1 MILKEITPGQPAPA
15 IDFHISK
22 RLSLPFNT
30 AIDRVTEELKKEGFG
45 IITTIDLKET
55 FRKKIKKE
63 FRNYVILG
71 ACNPNY
77 AYEVL
82 QVEPRA
88 GIFLP
93 CNVVVQEHDDGT
105 TEISIVNP
113 EVVTQRTNPNLR
125 SYGIELRETM
135 ESVLRRV

>member
-1 MILKEITPGQPAPA
+1 MTPGQTAPT
-15 IDFHISK
+15 IEFHLSK
-22 RLSLPFNT
+22 RLSLSFDR

-55 FRKKIKKE
+55 FRKKINKE

-77 AYEVL
+77 AYEIL
-82 QVEPRA
+82 QVEDKA

-93 CNVVVQEHDDGT
+93 CNIVVQEHDDGT

-113 EVVTQRTNPNLR
+113 EVVTQRTNLNLH

-135 ESVLRRV
+135 ESVLSRV